1 MNKIISIARKEL
13 RSYFKTPIAYIILFL
28 TISIF
33 NVFFFIII
41 DQNRECTLRDMFK
54 LMEFIFVFIIPI
66 LTMRTFAEERR
77 SGTLEFLLTSPTTTF
92 EIVIGK
98 YFGSLLFLTVMIALS
113 GTYVLILE
121 IFGTPDQPAIL
132 LGYFG
137 IWLEGAL
144 FIAIGILTSSLTRNQ
159 MIAAMTSYSVLL
171 TFYFSISFVKYADL
185 AYQPI
190 IRAISFWSHLENLS
204 AGLLVTSDIV
214 YFLSFIV
221 VCLALTKLCLDAKR

>member
-1 MNKIISIARKEL
+1 MNKIISIAHKEL
-13 RSYFKTPIAYIILFL
+13 QSYFKTPIAYIILFL

-66 LTMRTFAEERR
+66 LTMKTFSEEWR
-77 SGTLEFLLTSPTTTF
+77 SGTIELLLTSPITTF
-92 EIVIGK
+92 EIVLGK
-98 YFGSLLFLTVMIALS
+98 YLGSLLFLTIMIALS
-113 GTYVLILE
+113 GSYYVVLE
-121 IFGTPDQPAIL
+121 IFGAPDRLATL

-159 MIAAMTSYSVLL
+159 ITAAMMSYSVLL
-171 TFYFSISFVKYADL
+171 TLYFSVSFVRYVDL

-190 IRAISFWSHLENLS
+190 VRAISFWSHLENFS
-204 AGLLVTSDIV
+204 RGLLLSSDIV
-214 YFLSFIV
+214 YFLSFTI
-221 VCLALTKLCLDAKR
+221 VCLALTKLCLDHKR